1 MSDDR
6 LREIRASR
14 HDVMPKSAKLA
25 TPFIA
30 HLSSFIA
37 GF

>member
-1 MSDDR
+1 MND
-6 LREIRASR
+6 EQNQKPEGTA
-14 HDVMPKSAKLA
+14 M

-37 GF
+37 GGTTD